1 METETLMKADPAA
14 IKEIKHISIGVLALD
29 GIVVAVFLGLRI
41 LTLRNGLFLLGG
53 SAVAVLGFV
62 WLCISVQKTLEA
74 GENAKGMM
82 TRSYLG
88 RMTMFAL
95 WAGFSMLA
103 NKGNY
108 PAMLTGLLPLIMPN
122 LTIKIM
128 NLINYLKKEKD

>member
-1 METETLMKADPAA
+1 MKADPAA
-14 IKEIKHISIGVLALD
+14 IKEIRHIALGVIALD

-41 LTLRNGLFLLGG
+41 LNIRNVIFLLGG

-62 WLCISVQKTLEA
+62 WLCMSVQKTLEA

-82 TRSYLG
+82 TRSYMG
-88 RMTMFAL
+88 RMTMFAV
-95 WAGFSMLA
+95 WAAATMLF
-103 NKGNY
+103 NKGDY

-128 NLINYLKKEKD
+128 NLVSYFKKEKE